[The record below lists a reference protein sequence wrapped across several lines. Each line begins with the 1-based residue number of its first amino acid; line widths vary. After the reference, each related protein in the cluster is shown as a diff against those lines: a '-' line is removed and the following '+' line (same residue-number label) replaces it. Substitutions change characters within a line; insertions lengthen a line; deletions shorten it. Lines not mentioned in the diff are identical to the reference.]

1 QPYELNVKISE
12 PNGGSDLSTVEVM
25 LANNQGSDAMSI
37 EWAFETGECTT
48 TSSHVRIDQC
58 TMLGANGIA
67 DPYEEDLVLNIRM
80 QLGWNT
86 PDLGDNRREPAILVV
101 DRAGQEELRTFPEH
115 RWRFSAGLSIPEES
129 VNLHLTRG
137 SFLGD
142 GARVTPLTPME
153 ISGGLV
159 FAETSTV
166 PNFDCNVNVLF
177 AGKTYSVLAKDGVWS
192 TALDAPA
199 TSGSIPMTWEV
210 GCLEGQGTDLTDQA
224 TSVKWILVD
233 GTGPEPQEVLSP
245 RPRAILGGENHEVR
259 VLVQELG
266 GLDLASLELVWQVE
280 DFETGDVI
288 RSGREPLSLEGEA
301 IDGLRLELYGDM
313 NLSEITDEMLID
325 RMEVKISIAGRD
337 LAGNAV
343 TGLGGSLNNPFLAT
357 WNMEWLQPKFTVAPS
372 ALTYSRLLLEVGE
385 TTSIQL
391 EFENIGTL

>member
-1 QPYELNVKISE
+1 
-12 PNGGSDLSTVEVM
+12 
-25 LANNQGSDAMSI
+25 
-37 EWAFETGECTT
+37 
-48 TSSHVRIDQC
+48 
-58 TMLGANGIA
+58 MLGANGIA

-159 FAETSTV
+159 FSETSTV

-199 TSGSIPMTWEV
+199 TSGSMPMTWEV

-301 IDGLRLELYGDM
+301 IDGLRLELRRHEPER
-313 NLSEITDEMLID
+313 NH
-325 RMEVKISIAGRD
+325 GRD
-337 LAGNAV
+337 AHRPH
-343 TGLGGSLNNPFLAT
+343 GGEDQHCGARPRRKRCHGP
-357 WNMEWLQPKFTVAPS
+357 WW
-372 ALTYSRLLLEVGE
+372 
-385 TTSIQL
+385 
-391 EFENIGTL
+391 